1 MRLVRFLLVASKE
14 ESRQTRSENVC
25 GFNGIEI
32 RTFKN
37 MGVNFDSV
45 K

>member
-1 MRLVRFLLVASKE
+1 MCLMRFLLVASQE

-25 GFNGIEI
+25 GFNVIEI

-37 MGVNFDSV
+37 MVVTFDSV